1 MPKKD
6 VERLVG
12 RAILDAEFRERL
24 LADPEKTVREEGFN
38 LNKKEMAALK
48 EVDAERVMALA
59 SQLEDTPTAT
69 WK

>member
-24 LADPEKTVREEGFN
+24 FADPEATVREEGFD
-38 LNKKEMAALK
+38 LTKKEMAALK
-48 EVDAERVMALA
+48 TVDAEKARALA
-59 SQLEDTPTAT
+59 SELEATPTST

>member
-24 LADPEKTVREEGFN
+24 FADPEATVREEGFN
-38 LNKKEMAALK
+38 LTKKEMAALK
-48 EVDAERVMALA
+48 EVDAEKAMALA
-59 SQLEDTPTAT
+59 SQLEDTPAAA

>member
-24 LADPEKTVREEGFN
+24 FADPEKTVREEGFN

-48 EVDAERVMALA
+48 EVDAEKAMALA
-59 SQLEDTPTAT
+59 GELESTPKST

>member
-24 LADPEKTVREEGFN
+24 FADPEATIREEGFN
-38 LNKKEMAALK
+38 LTEREMAALK
-48 EVDAERVMALA
+48 TVDAEKAVALA
-59 SQLEDTPTAT
+59 SELEATPAIT

>member
-24 LADPEKTVREEGFN
+24 FADPEKTVREEGFN

-48 EVDAERVMALA
+48 EVDAEKAMTLA
-59 SQLEDTPTAT
+59 SELESTPKAA